1 TVSNSVRM
9 IEPVGHASRH
19 GAFTQCL
26 QTSDMNSHRCPG
38 FAHCSLVVRLPQGSN
53 SADRSP
59 HDSKRDSSNCS
70 TNTTCRHV
78 VAERSRVLSYETP
91 VKWKPSAGRLF
102 HCLHATSHALQP
114 MQSVV
119 SVKKPYARPGVI
131 ASRPRVLDPV
141 PCA

>member
-1 TVSNSVRM
+1 M

-26 QTSDMNSHRCPG
+26 HTSDMNSQRCPG
-38 FAHCSLVVRLPQGSN
+38 LAHCSLVVRFPHGSN
-53 SADRSP
+53 SAGKFSRSSCAP
-59 HDSKRDSSNCS
+59 NSCVSRRSSRRAVCCGEGSVSKRPSSNCS
-70 TNTTCRHV
+70 TKSTCRHV
-78 VAERSRVLSYETP
+78 VAERSRVLSYEMP

-119 SVKKPYARPGVI
+119 SVKKP
-131 ASRPRVLDPV
+131 
-141 PCA
+141 